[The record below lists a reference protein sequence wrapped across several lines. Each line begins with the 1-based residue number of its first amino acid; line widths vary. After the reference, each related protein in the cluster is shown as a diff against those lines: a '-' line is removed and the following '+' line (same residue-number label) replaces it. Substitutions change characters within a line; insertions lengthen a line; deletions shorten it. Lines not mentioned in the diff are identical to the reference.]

1 MKRTKTVFIVFVAY
15 AILVSFV
22 AFADHSVSNENSGD
36 DDLACANFLQTCS
49 QTCESNGGMNEEKS
63 LCKTWENGMY
73 KSCVC
78 SSSEFMEEERKEQKE
93 IQTMSEQ
100 DEEEKEV
107 LVEQEEENEEEE
119 GKQASNERGEETII
133 ECDGTGA
140 GTENMMMMDQPS
152 SYSSTSF
159 LPDMMMRTF
168 FGDDMMFPSN
178 SIFGDNTDSAR
189 QSYLNRVFRTP
200 FSLDISF
207 NANDDSLT
215 TNDKNDGVVNNQ
227 PFVFFSSSSSSN
239 DNKNAKT
246 IEDEINADVALI
258 NDFQTAMNGFFN
270 NNDDDTFFSTAE
282 LGEKRTKAP
291 MTYLEYRRKNEHMM
305 RYERMLTCIM
315 SISLISLLLY
325 SIFVLVVRVFAGN
338 DDDDNDDEQRYYE
351 FSDDTKTEPLLDL
364 ELNNNNS
371 DNENDETATVEHY
384 KVSSSWKSARV

>member
-1 MKRTKTVFIVFVAY
+1 
-15 AILVSFV
+15 
-22 AFADHSVSNENSGD
+22 
-36 DDLACANFLQTCS
+36 
-49 QTCESNGGMNEEKS
+49 
-63 LCKTWENGMY
+63 
-73 KSCVC
+73 
-78 SSSEFMEEERKEQKE
+78 
-93 IQTMSEQ
+93 MSEQ
-100 DEEEKEV
+100 EEDKEEV

-140 GTENMMMMDQPS
+140 GKESMMMMDQPS

-168 FGDDMMFPSN
+168 FGDDMMSPSN

-258 NDFQTAMNGFFN
+258 NDFQTAMNGFFI
-270 NNDDDTFFSTAE
+270 NNDDDTFVSTAE